1 MNLKISRR
9 DFLGLSL
16 VGILSACTAKSVS
29 HATPTAT
36 VPRPTATIDT
46 SPHTYN
52 ADDPGIMYSGRIDF
66 SDAKKPVFSAAGVV
80 IQARFHGTGAAVL
93 LEDEFKWGTNRNY
106 YDAVIDG
113 STVVKIAP
121 EKAVTRYEVA
131 AGLPEA
137 DHSLSLFKRTEAS
150 IGKCTFLG
158 FEFAGVILPAPAKPA
173 RRIEFIGDSITCGTG
188 MEALINS
195 TQCNEDGW
203 GQPYNNARLSYGAV
217 LSHNLNAEYHLT
229 SVSGIGLVRNYSF
242 QYDARPMP
250 EVYDSLFF
258 EQTDSPAW
266 DPKLYMPD
274 ALVIALGSNDFS
286 PGDSDRPIMQIDEFV
301 NAYVEFIAKLRK
313 DFPEAHVFCVS
324 SPILGDHWPTGEYK
338 SATDQK
344 TAITKVVDQL
354 NQSGDDKVHKF
365 FSTSIVGM
373 GCGSHPDANQHQLMA
388 EQLGRIIAGVMG
400 WQ

>member
-29 HATPTAT
+29 QVTPTAT
-36 VPRPTATIDT
+36 VPKPTATIDT

-66 SDAKKPVFSAAGVV
+66 SDAKKPVFSAPGVV

-173 RRIEFIGDSITCGTG
+173 RRIEFIGDLITCGTG

-195 TQCNEDGW
+195 TQCSEDGW

-217 LSHNLNAEYHLT
+217 LSQNLNAEYHLT

-266 DPKLYMPD
+266 DPNFFVPD

-286 PGDSDRPIMQIDEFV
+286 PGDSDRPIMQVDEFV

-373 GCGSHPDANQHQLMA
+373 SCGSHPDANQHQLMA